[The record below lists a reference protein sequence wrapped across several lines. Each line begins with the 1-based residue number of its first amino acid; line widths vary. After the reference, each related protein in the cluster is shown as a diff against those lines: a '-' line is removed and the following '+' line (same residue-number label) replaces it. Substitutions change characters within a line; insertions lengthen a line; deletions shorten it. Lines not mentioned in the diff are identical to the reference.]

1 QGGEARRSKSG
12 ALRSSLHP
20 MPPSQGQSRR
30 YPQTACPS
38 PAETSNFSCRNSS
51 QRIAVVCLPGSL
63 RRDIVCSQEIVL
75 NQTISPPPARQ
86 IALQILHTLETQ
98 HAYTDVVLREVLR
111 HSTLKRRDRALITD
125 CVYGV
130 IRWQGKIDWLLG
142 HVCRRPLDTLT

>member
-1 QGGEARRSKSG
+1 MLPPQGRS
-12 ALRSSLHP
+12 R
-20 MPPSQGQSRR
+20 Q
-30 YPQTACPS
+30 YPQTAWSLPVEPS
-38 PAETSNFSCRNSS
+38 NSSCKNSS

-63 RRDIVCSQEIVL
+63 PRDIVCSQETVL
-75 NQTISPPPARQ
+75 SQTLAPPTARQ

-111 HSTLKRRDRALITD
+111 HSTLERRDRAFVTD

-142 HVCRRPLDTLT
+142 HVCRRPLDTLTPWIRNALRLGTRSIHRH